1 VSKPTA
7 TNEDEGPPPAI
18 RNLARCSAPT
28 GFVKVGH
35 VSELEGAGQFSRWVD
50 NHDILVFRRNGVI
63 RAFSNICPHFGGPVG
78 YHKLADGRF
87 TCLWHNLQ
95 YDADT
100 GQCLSVTKFKLREY
114 KLIIN
119 DAVIFV
125 QLVENHETT

>member
-7 TNEDEGPPPAI
+7 TNEDEGPPRAI
-18 RNLARCSAPT
+18 CNLAHCSAPT

-35 VSELEGAGQFSRWVD
+35 VSELEGAGQFSRWLD

-119 DAVIFV
+119 DAAIFV
-125 QLVENHETT
+125 QLVETRETT